1 MRRSVL
7 GMMILLTLSKVTGLL
22 RTIVIS
28 RSYGAGEISDI
39 FFASVMIPGVFL
51 GIVLAGI
58 NTCLVPVLTMAEK
71 NEEKDSFFNRF
82 ISLMLLISALVV
94 FIIIGLAHPLAGLV
108 SRFQGEK
115 LYLVGHYTKF
125 TSVIAGLQIITYT
138 LVGYL
143 QQNNRYFIPAA
154 IAIPMNFINII
165 GIYFWG
171 EKGLNFLIAI
181 TVLGYLSQLIWVMI
195 PFIRERYQY
204 SFDIKLKDEYL
215 SYFLVLIGPIM
226 LTTSASQL
234 NLTVDANLA
243 SSLDPGSL
251 SLVNY
256 SGLVYGVFVSVLAMS
271 FSTVLFTKQ
280 SDLFHDND
288 YLGLCQ
294 VTRDNLSFLML
305 LIVPLT
311 FGVLFLSREI
321 MELLYYR
328 GSMTAQD
335 ISVMG
340 WLLFFYSLALAGWSI
355 NDILG
360 KFLISLGESKKTIL
374 PSLVNIV
381 TNIILNFIFIRIWGV
396 YGLAIASSLAS
407 YTAVAASIY
416 RTRDYFKKEGV
427 SIFSIS
433 LVKYI
438 LAGLTML
445 LVLYIAKALTNIEAL
460 PLLGYIILVALLGM
474 TVYFIMLLVL
484 QTSEVLD
491 LKDRIFLSIK
501 RN

>member
-7 GMMILLTLSKVTGLL
+7 GMMILLSISKITGLL

-71 NEEKDSFFNRF
+71 KDEKDLFFNRF
-82 ISLMLLISALVV
+82 ISLMLVVSVLVV
-94 FIIIGLAHPLAGLV
+94 FIIISLAHPLASLV
-108 SRFQGEK
+108 SRFQADK
-115 LYLVGHYTKF
+115 LYLVGYYTKF
-125 TSVIAGLQIITYT
+125 TSVIAGLQIMTYT

-154 IAIPMNFINII
+154 IAIPMNLINIV

-181 TVLGYLSQLIWVMI
+181 TIIGYLSQLIWVML
-195 PFIRERYQY
+195 PFIKERYSY
-204 SFDIKLKDEYL
+204 SFDIKLNDEYL
-215 SYFLVLIGPIM
+215 SYFLVLIGPII
-226 LTTSASQL
+226 LTTSASQV

-280 SDLFHDND
+280 SDLFHEND
-288 YLGLCQ
+288 YQGLCE
-294 VTRDNLSFLML
+294 VTRDNLSLLMM

-311 FGVLFLSREI
+311 LGVLFLSREI

-328 GSMTAQD
+328 GSMTLEN
-335 ISVMG
+335 IKTMG
-340 WLLFFYSLALAGWSI
+340 WLLFFYSFALAGWSI
-355 NDILG
+355 NDVLG
-360 KFLISLGESKKTIL
+360 KFLISLGESKKTVL
-374 PSLVNIV
+374 PSLLNIVVNI
-381 TNIILNFIFIRIWGV
+381 IMNFILIRFWGV

-407 YTAVAASIY
+407 YVAVAVSLA
-416 RTRDYFKKEGV
+416 RTRAYFQNEGV
-427 SIFSIS
+427 SIFTMS
-433 LVKYI
+433 LVKY
-438 LAGLTML
+438 LLGGLTML
-445 LVLYIAKALTNIEAL
+445 LILFITKALTNIESL
-460 PLLGYIILVALLGM
+460 PLLIYIVVVGLLGM
-474 TVYFIMLLVL
+474 GVYFIVLLLL
-484 QTSEVLD
+484 QTKEVVDVKEKIILAIR
-491 LKDRIFLSIK
+491 RI
-501 RN
+501 